1 MLGRGN
7 LHHLLFAL
15 LIACLLLRSSRG
27 VVAVFV
33 LLWPASLLLGGVIF
47 VPLGTLL
54 IRLSTLGCRDFFS
67 VFAAHLLR
75 PAALLFV
82 RIGKNWLAC
91 LSERSKCQRF
101 LFQLRFRAYLTILR
115 IIENIIG
122 LFIFWHQAI

>member
-1 MLGRGN
+1 MLGRVD
-7 LHHLLFAL
+7 LHHLLLAL
-15 LIACLLLRSSRG
+15 LIGRLLLRRRRR

-54 IRLSTLGCRDFFS
+54 IRLSTLGRRDFFS
-67 VFAAHLLR
+67 VLSAHLLR

-82 RIGKNWLAC
+82 RIGENWLAR

-101 LFQLRFRAYLTILR
+101 LLQLRFRAYLTILR

-122 LFIFWHQAI
+122 LVIFWHQAI

>member
-1 MLGRGN
+1 MLRRVN

-15 LIACLLLRSSRG
+15 LIACLLFRSCLG
-27 VVAVFV
+27 VVAVLV
-33 LLWPASLLLGGVIF
+33 LLWSAAFLLGGVIF

-54 IRLSTLGCRDFFS
+54 IRLSTLGCRDFFAI
-67 VFAAHLLR
+67 FAAHLLR

-82 RIGKNWLAC
+82 WIGNYWLAR
-91 LSERSKCQRF
+91 LGERSKCQRF

-122 LFIFWHQAI
+122 LVVFWHQAI